1 MQTRNAD
8 GLIPA
13 GRSSAF
19 SGGVTGLLVG
29 LVAALSL
36 SGCAGM
42 NSTPYPA
49 NPDVASSGRA
59 YSDNTYSGFGV
70 VRSIERVQ
78 AEKGG
83 IGGTGVGLGTL
94 AGAVIG
100 GVVGNQVGAGRGN
113 TVATVAGVAGGAYVG
128 HELEGRQAATA
139 EAYRITVRM
148 ENGEN
153 QVLTQ
158 SSNNGLRVGDRV
170 RLDNGKLERY

>member
-1 MQTRNAD
+1 MQMKNAYGVFFN
-8 GLIPA
+8 GL
-13 GRSSAF
+13 S
-19 SGGVTGLLVG
+19 GLLVG
-29 LVAALSL
+29 MLAALSL
-36 SGCAGM
+36 SACSGM

-59 YSDNTYSGFGV
+59 YPDSPYSGVGV
-70 VRSIERVQ
+70 VHSIERVQ
-78 AEKGG
+78 PEKGG
-83 IGGTGVGLGTL
+83 LGGTGIGLGTL

-100 GVVGNQVGAGRGN
+100 GVVGNQVGAGRGK

-158 SSNNGLRVGDRV
+158 SVNTGFRVGDRV
-170 RLDNGKLERY
+170 RLNNGKLERY